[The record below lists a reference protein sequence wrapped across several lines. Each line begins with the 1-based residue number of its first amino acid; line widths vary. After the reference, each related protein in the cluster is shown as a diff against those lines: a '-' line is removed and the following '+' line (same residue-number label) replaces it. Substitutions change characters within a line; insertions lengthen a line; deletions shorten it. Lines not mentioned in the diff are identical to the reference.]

1 MRLRKLLLSGL
12 VLTLTVSLGAQ
23 AARYVPPP
31 VGRLMLDEVLP
42 VTVTAGT
49 ALPLYLEK
57 TGRYYAELYVETAE
71 TGPDAEPAPATTAV
85 PLSFSFVFKR
95 GKRVLREEA
104 VDVVLAPG
112 EHHKTLFWLE
122 SPAHLPARRD
132 LQMTVSLRE
141 LPPALADKA
150 LRLQITRKFEMR
162 PLAPP

>member
-1 MRLRKLLLSGL
+1 MRLRKLLWSGL
-12 VLTLTVSLGAQ
+12 VLTLTVSLGAH
-23 AARYVPPP
+23 AARYIPPP
-31 VGRLMLDEVLP
+31 VGRLMLDQVLP
-42 VTVTAGT
+42 ASVTTGT

-57 TGRYYAELYVETAE
+57 TGRYYAELYVETPD
-71 TGPDAEPAPATTAV
+71 TGQDITPAPAATAV
-85 PLSFSFVFKR
+85 PLSFTFVFKR
-95 GKRVLREEA
+95 RDRVLREET

-141 LPPALADKA
+141 LPPALADRA